1 MKNWDHRRR
10 VYVDIPP
17 ANMAAVMVAIP
28 RLVSRWQW
36 NRDEEA
42 VADWKSICSS
52 SFSIIFVI
60 GSSFMPV
67 VFLSW
72 LWSIFQLFF
81 ESRLVLGLRI
91 VGDLSIP
98 GKRRKE
104 IDALKSTFFRPWF
117 GIYDVIEHGRATDQ
131 MTATLG
137 EKYRFGSKFAW
148 NRIGRSCFAIGKR
161 FVLRRGD

>member
-1 MKNWDHRRR
+1 M
-10 VYVDIPP
+10 
-17 ANMAAVMVAIP
+17 AVMAMIP

-36 NRDEEA
+36 NGDEA

-60 GSSFMPV
+60 GSSFIPV

-72 LWSIFQLFF
+72 LWSNFQLFF

-91 VGDLSIP
+91 VGDLSISE
-98 GKRRKE
+98 KKKKIE
-104 IDALKSTFFRPWF
+104 IWRVKSTFLAAIRNLRC
-117 GIYDVIEHGRATDQ
+117 DHGRATDQ
-131 MTATLG
+131 MTATPG
-137 EKYRFGSKFAW
+137 EKYRLGSKFGW

>member
-1 MKNWDHRRR
+1 
-10 VYVDIPP
+10 
-17 ANMAAVMVAIP
+17 MAAVMVAIP

-104 IDALKSTFFRPWF
+104 IDALKSTFLAAIRNLRR
-117 GIYDVIEHGRATDQ
+117 DHGRATDQ

>member
-104 IDALKSTFFRPWF
+104 IDALKNTFLAAIRNLRR
-117 GIYDVIEHGRATDQ
+117 DHGRATDQ
-131 MTATLG
+131 MAATLG
-137 EKYRFGSKFAW
+137 EKYRFGSKFVW

>member
-1 MKNWDHRRR
+1 
-10 VYVDIPP
+10 
-17 ANMAAVMVAIP
+17 MAAVMVAIP

-104 IDALKSTFFRPWF
+104 IDALKNTFLAAIRNLRR
-117 GIYDVIEHGRATDQ
+117 DHGRATDQ